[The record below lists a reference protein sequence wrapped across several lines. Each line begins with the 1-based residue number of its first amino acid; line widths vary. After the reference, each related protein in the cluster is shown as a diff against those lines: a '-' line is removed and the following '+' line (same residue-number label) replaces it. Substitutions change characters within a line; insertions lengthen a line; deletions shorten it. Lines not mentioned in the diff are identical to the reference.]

1 LPINK
6 VDRFAAVFLS
16 AGKANVKFICW
27 RFLKYRK
34 REEFLMPKDFAVTV
48 LLDVY
53 GMMLTDRQRET
64 MELYYEEDLSLG
76 EIAEITSITRQGVM
90 NCLKKSEAHLK
101 SLETKLGL
109 VRKLREF
116 EEDIAELE
124 KLLMSSE
131 MTNEKVMAD
140 IDDLLVAIKKKL

>member
-1 LPINK
+1 M
-6 VDRFAAVFLS
+6 A
-16 AGKANVKFICW
+16 
-27 RFLKYRK
+27 
-34 REEFLMPKDFAVTV
+34 KDFAVTV

-101 SLETKLGL
+101 TLELKLGL
-109 VRKLREF
+109 VRKLREL
-116 EEDIAELE
+116 EDDIAELE
-124 KLLMSSE
+124 RLLLHSE
-131 MTNEKVMAD
+131 MKNEAVMAD
-140 IDDLLVAIKKKL
+140 IDDILVTIKKKL

>member
-1 LPINK
+1 MPSDVKN
-6 VDRFAAVFLS
+6 FA
-16 AGKANVKFICW
+16 I
-27 RFLKYRK
+27 
-34 REEFLMPKDFAVTV
+34 TV

-76 EIAEITSITRQGVM
+76 EIAEITNITRQGVM

-101 SLETKLGL
+101 SLEVKLGL

-124 KLLMSSE
+124 KLLLHSE

-140 IDDLLVAIKKKL
+140 IDDLLVTIKKRL

>member
-1 LPINK
+1 MTFKNFMLYCKRCKQIL
-6 VDRFAAVFLS
+6 VDRGCLFSMA
-16 AGKANVKFICW
+16 
-27 RFLKYRK
+27 
-34 REEFLMPKDFAVTV
+34 KDFAVTV

-76 EIAEITSITRQGVM
+76 EIAEITNITRQGVM

-101 SLETKLGL
+101 SLETKLCL
-109 VRKLREF
+109 VRKLREL
-116 EEDIAELE
+116 EDDISELE
-124 KLLMSSE
+124 KLLLSSE

-140 IDDLLVAIKKKL
+140 IDDLLVTIKGKL

>member
-1 LPINK
+1 LT
-6 VDRFAAVFLS
+6 DRE
-16 AGKANVKFICW
+16 
-27 RFLKYRK
+27 K
-34 REEFLMPKDFAVTV
+34 RGVSVPKDFAITV

-76 EIAEITSITRQGVM
+76 EIAEITNITRQGVM

-101 SLETKLGL
+101 SLELKLGL

-116 EEDIAELE
+116 EQDISELE
-124 KLLMSSE
+124 KLLMSAE
-131 MTNEKVMAD
+131 MTNEAVMAD
-140 IDDLLVAIKKKL
+140 IDDLLVAIKKRL